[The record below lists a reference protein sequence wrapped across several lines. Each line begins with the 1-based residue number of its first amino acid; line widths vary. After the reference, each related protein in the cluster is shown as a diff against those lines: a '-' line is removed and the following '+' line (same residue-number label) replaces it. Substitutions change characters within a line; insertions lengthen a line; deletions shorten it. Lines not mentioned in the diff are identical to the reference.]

1 MSAVICIRTRSTVS
15 PFGDASAPSAFA
27 SSSFESA
34 ACESAGSPVSGTP
47 GVTTRLR
54 LTQRG
59 RIVFTTLA
67 AAPLVV
73 LALVLAVNGGVA
85 SASNAAGSG
94 AAAFDY
100 VTISAGE
107 SLWDIAE
114 TFAPAADPRDVIA
127 DIVSLNQLSSEDVEP
142 GQRLALPLSH

>member
-15 PFGDASAPSAFA
+15 PFGEASAPSAFA
-27 SSSFESA
+27 APAPASHGSLE
-34 ACESAGSPVSGTP
+34 AGMP

-59 RIVFTTLA
+59 RAVFTTMA

-73 LALVLAVNGGVA
+73 LALVIAVNGGVA
-85 SASNAAGSG
+85 SASTAASG

-107 SLWDIAE
+107 SLWDVAE

-127 DIVSLNQLSSEDVEP
+127 DIVSLNQLASEDVEP
-142 GQRLALPLSH
+142 GQRLALPSSH

>member
-15 PFGDASAPSAFA
+15 PFGEASAPSAFA
-27 SSSFESA
+27 PSAFEPS
-34 ACESAGSPVSGTP
+34 GSPASGTP

-85 SASNAAGSG
+85 LASTAAAPS

-107 SLWDIAE
+107 SLWDVAE
-114 TFAPAADPRDVIA
+114 TIAPDADPRDVIA

-142 GQRLALPLSH
+142 GQRLALPSSH